1 MGNWDRKVNKDVDC
15 TVDTLDRTH
24 FLKGV
29 VTGNERLRFGFMTK
43 GFRRIC
49 GPSDD
54 RLGSEV
60 IGGGAEDGG
69 AICGGETG
77 IGGMGAA
84 WVGIGDW
91 YMSCWGDMRNG
102 LAGVGETEGIGD
114 MGAPIPKDVSC
125 IRLGMAIKLELTSNP
140 RAVGSQG
147 E

>member
-1 MGNWDRKVNKDVDC
+1 
-15 TVDTLDRTH
+15 VDTLDTTH

-29 VTGNERLRFGFMTK
+29 VTGSERLRFGFMTK

-49 GPSDD
+49 GPFED

-69 AICGGETG
+69 AICGGGETG
-77 IGGMGAA
+77 IGGMGA

-91 YMSCWGDMRNG
+91 YMSCCGDMRNG

-114 MGAPIPKDVSC
+114 MGVPIPKDVSC

-140 RAVGSQG
+140 RAA
-147 E
+147 

>member
-69 AICGGETG
+69 AICGGGETG

-91 YMSCWGDMRNG
+91 YMSCWGGTCGMDWRG
-102 LAGVGETEGIGD
+102 LARQKALETWER
-114 MGAPIPKDVSC
+114 P
-125 IRLGMAIKLELTSNP
+125 
-140 RAVGSQG
+140 SQRMCPASDWG
-147 E
+147 WPLSLN